1 MDAVLLDVITSA
13 IRSVAKRTQTVVITP
28 DSLLVEDLALD
39 SLDLVGVLMK
49 VEDHYELTIEL
60 DEVANIRSVADLA
73 AQVEILRGNP
83 SAAA

>member
-1 MDAVLLDVITSA
+1 MDAVLLDVISSA

-28 DSLLVEDLALD
+28 ETLLVEDLVLD

-49 VEDHYELTIEL
+49 MEDHYDIKIEL
-60 DEVANIRSVADLA
+60 DEVGNIRSVGDLA
-73 AQVEILRGNP
+73 AQVEALRGDQ